1 MRESI
6 LLTLGV
12 VLGALLTI
20 LAFPPFGLDLLVFVA
35 PVPWLLVALRAEP
48 RTGFVY
54 GYLGSLVVYLF
65 GLRWMSVV
73 SWPGLIASSVILSFY
88 GGFLFSIIGWIAR
101 RTRWPVAW
109 VAPFVW
115 VVLDGFRSFVLTG
128 FAWLYLGHALSGRLA
143 WIQIADLFGA
153 YGVTFVVVLFGATG
167 VDLVRNNR
175 RLRVCLV
182 TGSVVLFVLVYG
194 VVQLRTTSPLEGPR
208 IALVQANI
216 AQELKVAGTQPEEI
230 LSRHIYW
237 TRQALIEKPDLVVW
251 PETMFPGFYGY
262 SCVETIQTQEMV
274 RSAGIPFL
282 IGSNAA
288 SLRESDAS
296 YQVANSAFFL
306 DAEGEVLGR
315 CDKIHLVPFGEYV
328 PGKGVFPR
336 LEEIVLQTANFVPEI
351 SSGEEQVLFE
361 LKGIRFGVPICFEVV
376 HPWISR
382 SFVRRGADFLV
393 NLTNEGW
400 FRGSTEYEQLEQ
412 VAVFR
417 AVENR
422 VPVVRSG
429 NSGITEIIEST
440 GRIRIENRLEVDG
453 QSVDVEGILVRSIRL
468 DPRRSLYTLLG
479 DVFVFLCGLV
489 VLGALWRSYRSSF
502 EKVG

>member
-1 MRESI
+1 
-6 LLTLGV
+6 
-12 VLGALLTI
+12 
-20 LAFPPFGLDLLVFVA
+20 
-35 PVPWLLVALRAEP
+35 
-48 RTGFVY
+48 
-54 GYLGSLVVYLF
+54 
-65 GLRWMSVV
+65 
-73 SWPGLIASSVILSFY
+73 
-88 GGFLFSIIGWIAR
+88 
-101 RTRWPVAW
+101 
-109 VAPFVW
+109 
-115 VVLDGFRSFVLTG
+115 
-128 FAWLYLGHALSGRLA
+128 
-143 WIQIADLFGA
+143 
-153 YGVTFVVVLFGATG
+153 
-167 VDLVRNNR
+167 
-175 RLRVCLV
+175 
-182 TGSVVLFVLVYG
+182 
-194 VVQLRTTSPLEGPR
+194 
-208 IALVQANI
+208 
-216 AQELKVAGTQPEEI
+216 
-230 LSRHIYW
+230 
-237 TRQALIEKPDLVVW
+237 
-251 PETMFPGFYGY
+251 
-262 SCVETIQTQEMV
+262 
-274 RSAGIPFL
+274 
-282 IGSNAA
+282 
-288 SLRESDAS
+288 
-296 YQVANSAFFL
+296 
-306 DAEGEVLGR
+306 
-315 CDKIHLVPFGEYV
+315 YV